1 MIVSVYL
8 PLVLPVLVVPMVR
21 WLCARLHPALASWLA
36 VVSGLVLCLCAFVVL
51 GLLMFVLLSTL
62 SVFARFGHWSPTA
75 LRDLDL
81 VHLPIDLAAGAL
93 LTVFATTGIVAALRR
108 LRALARA
115 YRMARRCRDGGDLT
129 VVVDDRPLAHALP
142 GRPGRIVVSTS
153 MLAVLRPAERRAL
166 LAHEQAHLDRRHHLF
181 VAVIDVLAAANPLL
195 RPLTGTIRFTTER
208 WADEIAAGQV
218 GDRAVVARAVGR
230 AALASR
236 MHTSSG
242 SSRADSTVAMAATA
256 GPVPRRVTAL
266 LTAPPVV
273 RLWSVL
279 LSPVGLFTLVVL
291 GLVVGSAM
299 FSADAAYDL
308 RRALVEAKA

>member
-1 MIVSVYL
+1 MIVSIYL

-51 GLLMFVLLSTL
+51 GLLTFVSLSTL
-62 SVFARFGHWSPTA
+62 SLFARFGHWSPTA
-75 LRDLDL
+75 LRELDL
-81 VHLPIDLAAGAL
+81 VHPPIDLAAGAL
-93 LTVFATTGIVAALRR
+93 LVVFATTAFVAAVRR
-108 LRALARA
+108 LRALAGA
-115 YRMARRCRDGGDLT
+115 YRAARRYQDGGEMT
-129 VVVDDRPLAHALP
+129 VIVDDRPLAHALP

-153 MLAVLRPAERRAL
+153 MLAALAPAERRAL
-166 LAHEQAHLDRRHHLF
+166 LAHERAHLDRRHHLF
-181 VAVIDVLAAANPLL
+181 VAAIDVLAAANPLL
-195 RPLTGTIRFTTER
+195 RPLAGTIRFTTER
-208 WADEIAAGQV
+208 WADEIAAGRV
-218 GDRAVVARAVGR
+218 GDRTLVARAVGR
-230 AALASR
+230 AALAGR
-236 MHTSSG
+236 MPSG
-242 SSRADSTVAMAATA
+242 GTVAMAATA

-279 LSPVGLFTLVVL
+279 LSPVGLCTLVVL

>member
-1 MIVSVYL
+1 MIVSIYL

-21 WLCARLHPALASWLA
+21 WLCGRLHPALASWLA
-36 VVSGLVLCLCAFVVL
+36 VVSGLVLCVCAFMVL
-51 GLLMFVLLSTL
+51 GLLAFVSLSTL
-62 SVFARFGHWSPTA
+62 SVFARVGHWSPTA
-75 LRDLDL
+75 LQELDL
-81 VHLPIDLAAGAL
+81 VHQPIDLAAGAL
-93 LTVFATTGIVAALRR
+93 LAVFLTTGTVAARRR
-108 LRALARA
+108 LRALADA
-115 YRMARRCRDGGDLT
+115 YRVARRCRDGGELT
-129 VVVDDRPLAHALP
+129 VLVDDRPLAHALP

-153 MLAVLRPAERRAL
+153 MLAVLTPAERRAL
-166 LAHEQAHLDRRHHLF
+166 LAHERAHLDRRHHLF

-195 RPLTGTIRFTTER
+195 RPLAGTIRFTTER
-208 WADEIAAGQV
+208 WADEIAAHRV
-218 GDRAVVARAVGR
+218 GDRTVVAQAVGR
-230 AALASR
+230 AALAGR
-236 MHTSSG
+236 APSG
-242 SSRADSTVAMAATA
+242 GTVAMAATA

>member
-1 MIVSVYL
+1 MIVSIYL

-36 VVSGLVLCLCAFVVL
+36 VVSGLVLGFCAFVVL
-51 GLLMFVLLSTL
+51 GLLMFVSLSTL
-62 SVFARFGHWSPTA
+62 TVFARFGHWSPTT

-81 VHLPIDLAAGAL
+81 VHLPVDLAAGAL
-93 LTVFATTGIVAALRR
+93 LTVLTTTGIIAARRR
-108 LRALARA
+108 LHALAVA
-115 YRMARRCRDGGDLT
+115 YRMAQRCQDGGELT

-195 RPLTGTIRFTTER
+195 RPLAGTIRFTTER

-236 MHTSSG
+236 TPSG
-242 SSRADSTVAMAATA
+242 GTVAMAATA
-256 GPVPRRVTAL
+256 GPIPRRVTAL

-291 GLVVGSAM
+291 GLVIGSAM

-308 RRALVEAKA
+308 RRALMEAKA